1 MNDTTQTQVRG
12 RGRPAGSSSFVR
24 ISLADLSNLIGP
36 NGSVMVSKKWLDS
49 IGACMEE
56 STVAAIRPIDEPAT
70 EQPKIEFQITSFDS
84 ED

>member
-12 RGRPAGSSSFVR
+12 RGRPAGSTSFVR
-24 ISLADLSNLIGP
+24 VSLSDLAELIGP
-36 NGSVMVSKKWLDS
+36 KASVMVSKKWLDS
-49 IGACMEE
+49 IGLCMEE
-56 STVAAIRPIDEPAT
+56 KVKTVVSLLDEPAA

>member
-1 MNDTTQTQVRG
+1 MTQELARKK
-12 RGRPAGSSSFVR
+12 GRPLGSTSFIR
-24 ISLADLSNLIGP
+24 TSMADLSNLIGP